1 MTSLSKP
8 HPNIAIEIASTD
20 LVFTHYELDTETPTG
35 GKIAKLAGFTE
46 GKHAFVL
53 QWMADGDLES
63 LRAQEEADLA
73 KGTKFIVAGA
83 DASNRILINGNEID
97 WPADTISGAV
107 VRQLGKIPA
116 DKVIYLERVD
126 EADKLVEDTDL
137 IKIRKDGIESF
148 ESREPKSWELNVQG
162 KVIKSATPT
171 ISVVDALT
179 RAGFDPNAWIIILR
193 VAGQP
198 KRQLSVSDTIDLT
211 APGIEK
217 VRLTARDVNNGEAR
231 PAPLLAFPL
240 LEIDESYLDEAGFVW
255 ETMFDAGNR
264 WLIIRDY
271 PVPEGFTVPAIT
283 LALQVPESYP
293 QSQID
298 MFYCHPVLHRT
309 DGAAIPATEAT
320 QNIGGISYQR
330 WSRHRG
336 PGSPWNPAKDN
347 VVTHLALVESAIAKE
362 VGQ

>member
-1 MTSLSKP
+1 MTPS
-8 HPNIAIEIASTD
+8 
-20 LVFTHYELDTETPTG
+20 
-35 GKIAKLAGFTE
+35 
-46 GKHAFVL
+46 
-53 QWMADGDLES
+53 
-63 LRAQEEADLA
+63 
-73 KGTKFIVAGA
+73 
-83 DASNRILINGNEID
+83 
-97 WPADTISGAV
+97 
-107 VRQLGKIPA
+107 
-116 DKVIYLERVD
+116 
-126 EADKLVEDTDL
+126 
-137 IKIRKDGIESF
+137 
-148 ESREPKSWELNVQG
+148 
-162 KVIKSATPT
+162 
-171 ISVVDALT
+171 
-179 RAGFDPNAWIIILR
+179 
-193 VAGQP
+193 
-198 KRQLSVSDTIDLT
+198 
-211 APGIEK
+211 
-217 VRLTARDVNNGEAR
+217 
-231 PAPLLAFPL
+231 
-240 LEIDESYLDEAGFVW
+240 
-255 ETMFDAGNR
+255 NR